1 MAVTIVATQA
11 CSYFRK
17 SDFVAVTAA
26 DLSALCERLPE
37 QTKRMLAQNEGQR
50 KQLIQTFKKAF
61 SLAQAAEAEGL
72 NKTEKYKQQ
81 LALSID
87 QLLANEYSKR
97 NQEVTISKEEVDA
110 YYASHKEGFET
121 DFKVITEDQPA
132 PSEEQKEML
141 KPRWGEM
148 KIRAD
153 RARQA
158 GVNKELGFVVQEKFS
173 RANLLANLYT
183 ETLSDRFK
191 PTAEE
196 KNKYISEHPEADL
209 EKLRQKAQDVL
220 DRVKKGE
227 SFEKLA
233 DEINDDG
240 TKGRGGDLDWF
251 TRGKMDPDFEK
262 AAFALEKGQ
271 VSSELVKSSFGY
283 HIIRVDDKRKAAP
296 QANSATPGA
305 QNPAAPQQNGEPQ
318 EEVRARHIYVST
330 KEAEEFEQRLIDEKL
345 KRALEDAELK
355 YPVNAPTDFQVQIA
369 GFDPNRIPP
378 GIGGGQI
385 NPHENK

>member
-1 MAVTIVATQA
+1 MVTTQA

-17 SDFVAVTAA
+17 SEFIALTAA

-37 QTKRMLAQNEGQR
+37 QTKRMLAQNENQR

-72 NKTEKYKQQ
+72 NKTEKYQQQ

-110 YYASHKEGFET
+110 YYASHKDGFET
-121 DFKVITEDQPA
+121 DFKVITEDQKPA
-132 PSEEQKEML
+132 PSDEQKEML

-173 RANLLANLYT
+173 KANLLANLYT
-183 ETLSDRFK
+183 ESLSNRFK

-196 KNKYISEHPEADL
+196 KSKYISEHPEADL
-209 EKLRQKAQDVL
+209 EKIKQKAQEVL

-227 SFEKLA
+227 SFEKIA
-233 DEINDDG
+233 DEVNEDG

-251 TRGKMDPDFEK
+251 GRGKMDPDFER
-262 AAFALEKGQ
+262 AAFDLDKGQ

-283 HIIRVDDKRKAAP
+283 HIIRVDDKRKVAP
-296 QANSATPGA
+296 PANPEFPGA
-305 QNPAAPQQNGEPQ
+305 QQPAPGPQQNSEPQ

-330 KEAEEFEQRLIDEKL
+330 KEAEEFERRLIDEKL

-355 YPVNAPTDFQVQIA
+355 YPVNVPTDFQVKIA
-369 GFDPNRIPP
+369 GFDPNRVPP

-385 NPHENK
+385 NPHDNK